1 MSRHHH
7 VREAQHH
14 HGHGTNP
21 DSPVFSD
28 SVADAVVTA
37 SEIILGG
44 HGTGGPS
51 IPTSRE
57 K

>member
-14 HGHGTNP
+14 DGHGTNQN
-21 DSPVFSD
+21 SPVFSD
-28 SVADAVVTA
+28 SVADAVADA
-37 SEIILGG
+37 SEIILVG

-57 K
+57 R